1 MAGAPLRH
9 SLTSS
14 RVSCPQSFTGSSC
27 EQNYSSFRSRG
38 PLLTSVACYTYTVL
52 HNTSKWDCLS
62 TIVIFHNYIPLNLH
76 ISIYSINLKG
86 GQSCHPIS
94 RVQSNSSNLIIP
106 HHDLERNIIHY
117 NSPRNSY
124 LCSHSPPSITPLPKT
139 KEKCLQEWSE
149 DGQGAMTVRILDT
162 ATVQITGT
170 ALRQSTSAKGRR

>member
-94 RVQSNSSNLIIP
+94 RVQSNSSNLITHTTTLKEISFTITHP
-106 HHDLERNIIHY
+106 GIHIFALI
-117 NSPRNSY
+117 R
-124 LCSHSPPSITPLPKT
+124 HPP
-139 KEKCLQEWSE
+139 
-149 DGQGAMTVRILDT
+149 
-162 ATVQITGT
+162 
-170 ALRQSTSAKGRR
+170 